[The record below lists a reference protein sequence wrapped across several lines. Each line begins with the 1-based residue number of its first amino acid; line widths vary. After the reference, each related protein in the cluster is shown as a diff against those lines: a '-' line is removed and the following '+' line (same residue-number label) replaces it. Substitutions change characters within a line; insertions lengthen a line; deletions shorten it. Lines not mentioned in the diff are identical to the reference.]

1 MRAWY
6 SSVTAYNTY
15 CGDIHGTSKKVF
27 TRGYRK
33 CHFVKRHHLKTNAPH
48 KGPGRQPGS
57 ECVPGKNTGV
67 VLRNLSLRY
76 RVLPFIPN
84 RYKLSITRK
93 CKEEYPREIILD
105 FDHNHSINSADAL
118 YDTNL
123 SQKIAKL
130 NFLNYFQRII
140 HLPLP

>member
-1 MRAWY
+1 M
-6 SSVTAYNTY
+6 VPV
-15 CGDIHGTSKKVF
+15 KKVV

-33 CHFVKRHHLKTNAPH
+33 CQHFVKRHHLKTNARH

-57 ECVPGKNTGV
+57 ECVSSKNTGCSAK
-67 VLRNLSLRY
+67 LKFTLSGSTLHTS
-76 RVLPFIPN
+76 N

-93 CKEEYPREIILD
+93 CKEEYPLEIILD

-118 YDTNL
+118 RYNL